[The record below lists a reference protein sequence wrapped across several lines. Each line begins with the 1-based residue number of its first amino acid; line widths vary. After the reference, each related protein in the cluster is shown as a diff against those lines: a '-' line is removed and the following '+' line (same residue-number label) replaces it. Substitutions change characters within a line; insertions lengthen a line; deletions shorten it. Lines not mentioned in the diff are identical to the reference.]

1 VAPPPPPP
9 PLALSAG
16 GSFLATSLRCSF
28 TPAAA
33 AATAAGA
40 IPGLSQQPHV
50 SLHHGIKS
58 QQPKNAARW
67 WCARSRPAIP
77 TDRAGTEGVCGAG
90 AHAPSL
96 QKDVPCLRHRQQRPS
111 RYPGGPPAAAAA
123 RVARG
128 EGGRPSSHGS
138 AAGVNGRCARKTSC
152 GRPVQGL
159 QRSRCSL
166 TAGQAVAACCMRP
179 TDNTMQCAQPTTTT
193 ALTAAAA
200 AACIECTAVATQLYC
215 RVSTAVVQLY
225 ASHARMH
232 AHAHSLGSLA

>member
-96 QKDVPCLRHRQQRPS
+96 QKDVPCPRHRQQRPS

-179 TDNTMQCAQPTTTT
+179 TDNHNGPHSCCCCCMYRMYGRSY
-193 ALTAAAA
+193 
-200 AACIECTAVATQLYC
+200 TAVLQSLYSC
-215 RVSTAVVQLY
+215 STAVRI
-225 ASHARMH
+225 ACTHARTCPLTGQ
-232 AHAHSLGSLA
+232 SSVGS